1 MRLNHPV
8 TQRENDYP
16 ADHALVST
24 TDLQGRITHC
34 NRAFVEV
41 SGYDY
46 PELLGQPHSLV
57 RHPDMPEEAFKDL
70 WSTIGRGRPW
80 SGIVKNRCKN
90 GDHYWVQANVTPVMV
105 DGKPAGYMSVRLKP
119 SREQIEQ
126 AEALYARLR
135 DERDGSRRSIRLHA
149 GGVRRVG
156 LRDLPGRIHRLSLTQ
171 RLSMALAG
179 VATIGLLPRLLGLGD
194 LAQAATLVAAV
205 AALGLWL
212 HHSLVRRLERC
223 TALATQIAGCNLSG
237 HVDYDM
243 RHPLGQLMRSIWLT
257 NLNMRAIVD
266 DVRGEVQQIGAAA
279 REVAAGSRDLA
290 HRSEE
295 QSASVQQTAS
305 AVEQIS
311 ATVQRT
317 ADAAQQVAQVGE
329 ATRGTAQRGGH
340 AMSELAQAMRG
351 IDQSTRQVHQVIQEI
366 EGIAFQTNILSL
378 NAAVEAARAG
388 EQGRGFA
395 VVAGEVRALA
405 QRAATAARQIRGL
418 ATDAVGHASQG
429 SQRMSQAG
437 TVISDVVGSVD
448 HVGRLV
454 ADIAQVA
461 HEQRAGVGEISEAM
475 ARIDE
480 ASQRNAALSEQA
492 HAACETM
499 RARTETLQRAVQ
511 IFGLAR

>member
-1 MRLNHPV
+1 MRLNLPI
-8 TQRENDYP
+8 TAREREFP
-16 ADHALVST
+16 ADRALVST
-24 TDLQGRITHC
+24 TDPQGRITHC
-34 NRAFVEV
+34 NHAFVEV

-46 PELLGQPHSLV
+46 HELIGQPHNLV
-57 RHPDMPEEAFKDL
+57 RHPDMPAEAFKDL

-90 GDHYWVQANVTPVMV
+90 GDHYWVHANVTPVIV

-119 SREQIEQ
+119 SREEIAQ
-126 AEALYARLR
+126 AQALYARLR
-135 DERDGSRRSIRLHA
+135 DEREQPRRSIRLHA

-156 LRDLPGRIHRLSLTQ
+156 LRDLPGRVHRLSLIQ
-171 RLSMALAG
+171 RLA
-179 VATIGLLPRLLGLGD
+179 LGLGG
-194 LAQAATLVAAV
+194 VAAAV
-205 AALGLWL
+205 WLPALLALGLVVQLAAPTVALGLLGFWFY
-212 HHSLVRRLERC
+212 HSIARRLDRC
-223 TALATQIAGCNLSG
+223 TDLATQIAGCNLSG

-266 DVRGEVQQIGAAA
+266 DVRGEVKDIAAA
-279 REVAAGSRDLA
+279 ATEVAAGSRDLSQ
-290 HRSEE
+290 HSEE

-317 ADAAQQVAQVGE
+317 ADAARQVAEVGG
-329 ATRGTAQRGGH
+329 ATRGTAQKGG
-340 AMSELAQAMRG
+340 ASMAELAQAMQG
-351 IDQSTRQVHQVIQEI
+351 IDRSSRQVHEVIQEI

-395 VVAGEVRALA
+395 VVASEVRALA
-405 QRAATAARQIRGL
+405 QRAANAAREIRGL
-418 ATDAVGHASQG
+418 TTEAVGHVAQG
-429 SQRMSQAG
+429 SQRTAHAG
-437 TVISDVVGSVD
+437 TVISEVVEAVD
-448 HVGRLV
+448 HVGRLIQ
-454 ADIAQVA
+454 DIAQVA
-461 HEQRAGVGEISEAM
+461 HEQRGGIGEISEAM

-480 ASQRNAALSEQA
+480 SSQRNASLAEQA
-492 HAACETM
+492 SAACDTM
-499 RARTETLQRAVQ
+499 RARTDTLQRAVQ